1 MSKVLGNVFLM
12 RFGRNR
18 TRKIETDLKLI
29 NRRAFHKLTLERATR
44 ITVGLYVGRGK
55 TGKPLCW

>member
-1 MSKVLGNVFLM
+1 M

-18 TRKIETDLKLI
+18 IRKIETDLKLI